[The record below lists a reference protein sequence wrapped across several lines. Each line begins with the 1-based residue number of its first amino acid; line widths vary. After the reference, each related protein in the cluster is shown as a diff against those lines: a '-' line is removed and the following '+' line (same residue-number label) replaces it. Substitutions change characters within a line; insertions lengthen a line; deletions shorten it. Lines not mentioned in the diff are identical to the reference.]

1 MITYISD
8 PCATQLFRYPIASAD
23 MYYCEVNQRDV
34 YVSDDPEDGFRI
46 WGEIPGGGP
55 VTAIDLC
62 QVFLEYG
69 MYCQTWRD
77 QSQAY
82 RQMTAFGE
90 SLGEAL
96 AKYLKASTLVDP
108 VANPGACAL
117 ECVLESM
124 GANFT
129 VEQVDSELYFTIA
142 GCPLRETAR
151 RTGLMEVELAHCGI
165 NVLCQ
170 SLIRAIDPGL
180 LVDTSFEEQADHTLL
195 VMAPPVYA

>member
-8 PCATQLFRYPIASAD
+8 PCATRLFRYPIASAD

-34 YVSDDPEDGFRI
+34 YVSDDPEDGLRI

-62 QVFLEYG
+62 QIFLEYA

-77 QSQAY
+77 QSQAH
-82 RQMTAFGE
+82 RQMTDFGE

-96 AKYLKASTLVDP
+96 AKYLKANAPVDLVT
-108 VANPGACAL
+108 NPGACAL

-129 VEQVDSELYFTIA
+129 VEQVDAELRFA
-142 GCPLRETAR
+142 VASCPLREAAR
-151 RTGLMEVELAHCGI
+151 RTGLMEVELAQCGI
-165 NVLCQ
+165 DALCQ
-170 SLIRAIDPGL
+170 SLIRAIDPDL
-180 LVDTSFEEQADHTLL
+180 MVYIPPERQVNYTLS
-195 VMAPPVYA
+195 VMAPVCA